1 MSAKPESLLLEIVQ
15 AAERAGHAT
24 GAQAFATSSRQ
35 RGDFNA
41 AAFYEEAAEC
51 WQPSQYEQLLLGA
64 VVGYR
69 PWVNVD
75 TSAFEREVREQLDY
89 ENRWGLEPPCSLL
102 RDDLRKH
109 ARDLAELIQ
118 HPHAEHTT

>member
-1 MSAKPESLLLEIVQ
+1 MSAKPGSLLLEIVH

-24 GAQAFATSSRQ
+24 GVQALAKANRW
-35 RGDFNA
+35 RGDFDR
-41 AAFYEEAAEC
+41 AAFYEEIAEQ

-69 PWVNVD
+69 PWVDVD

-89 ENRWGLEPPCSLL
+89 ENRWGLEPPCAAL

-109 ARDLAELIQ
+109 ARDIAELIQ
-118 HPHAEHTT
+118 CPHAEHTT